1 MLYLEQRKKVKISS
15 FSAYCLEI
23 TVTITAIAN
32 ASTFHPNKKRVPA
45 SHYIMREKKNLE
57 FVSLPLKYN
66 FPAKRSR
73 PWPLPERSAL
83 LRFIRRQWHIFDG
96 ESRPSAAAGYR
107 CPYGMRRGQPTVAAA
122 NPGHLLLDSF
132 CISRVF
138 YTLRELG
145 VTFAFFIVR
154 KRYLIAIE

>member
-1 MLYLEQRKKVKISS
+1 MLPPFILKRKR
-15 FSAYCLEI
+15 F
-23 TVTITAIAN
+23 
-32 ASTFHPNKKRVPA
+32 PA
-45 SHYIMREKKNLE
+45 SHYITREKKNLE

-66 FPAKRSR
+66 FPAKLSR
-73 PWPLPERSAL
+73 PWPLPERSTL

-145 VTFAFFIVR
+145 VTFAFF
-154 KRYLIAIE
+154 YCTEAIFDSYWVGRRFFKLTSE